1 MRLVVVHARLAT
13 LELLRYPS
21 FIVPTLAF
29 PPLFFVLFALPR
41 ASGRAGVLVASFAAY
56 AVLSVAFF
64 QFGVGIAVERTRS
77 WELYLRTLP
86 VGAATRLGGRALSAL
101 CFATASLTVLLAV
114 AVPTAKPALAA
125 AELGRLTLALAAG
138 ALPFT
143 ALGIALG
150 YLLPAKAALPAANV
164 AYLGLAYAGGL
175 WTGPTGL
182 PGGVERAGAW
192 LPTRQWAELL
202 WAATTGRPWT
212 VAPCLALA
220 GYAAGFAAL
229 AAWAYRRDE
238 GRRFS

>member
-1 MRLVVVHARLAT
+1 VRLLVVHARVAT

-21 FIVPTLAF
+21 FIVPTIAF
-29 PPLFFVLFALPR
+29 PPLVFLLFGLPR

-56 AVLSVAFF
+56 AMLSVAFF
-64 QFGVGIAVERTRS
+64 QFGVGIAVERTRP

-86 VGAATRLGGRALSAL
+86 VSVATRLGSRAVSAL
-101 CFATASLTVLLAV
+101 CFATASLAVLLAV
-114 AVPTAKPALAA
+114 ALPTAKPALATS
-125 AELGRLTLALAAG
+125 EWLRLALALAAG

-143 ALGIALG
+143 ALGIAMG

-182 PGGVERAGAW
+182 PGTVERAAAW

-202 WAATTGRPWT
+202 WAPAAGRPWT
-212 VAPCLALA
+212 LGPCLALA
-220 GYAAGFAAL
+220 GYAAAFGLL
-229 AAWAYRRDE
+229 AAWAYRRDQ
-238 GRRFS
+238 GQQFR